1 MLCYLSGIGER
12 RLQRIAAEQ
21 SFTEN
26 SQLMSKKRFAA
37 LPCAVLLA
45 ACAVTDGTPAGK
57 APELAGRSLMWAE
70 GANEDCE
77 VPPNIEFRA
86 DGSISGLAGC
96 NRMVGSWALDGKKID
111 LSKLGATRRMCG
123 PKIMA
128 VEDAFFG
135 KLGQTIY
142 MTADGDKVLCWDKD
156 GKLVMTLVPEAA
168 GSCN

>member
-111 LSKLGATRRMCG
+111 ISKLGATRRMCG

-128 VEDAFFG
+128 VEDAFFQR
-135 KLGQTIY
+135 LGRTVY
-142 MTADGDKVLCWDKD
+142 MTADGDKVLCWDAE

-168 GSCN
+168 GTCQ